1 VDAQGVI
8 IMRIDEGLY
17 FANVGQI
24 KEMLARIERLG
35 SHLSHPTDRAKSGLA
50 PLAGVIFD
58 ARNIFEMDPRCVAHS
73 STLSTFHVE
82 GSRRRVW
89 LGSAVII
96 LQEMVHEYKQRNVKV
111 CFVKLRS
118 ALKQSFIATGIIDPM
133 GGHTIFSSLVRQH
146 DTHTHTHT
154 HKHTHTHT

>member
-58 ARNIFEMDPRCVAHS
+58 ARNIFEMDPRCVQGSLTVSVSHGRL
-73 STLSTFHVE
+73 TLSCLA
-82 GSRRRVW
+82 R
-89 LGSAVII
+89 
-96 LQEMVHEYKQRNVKV
+96 
-111 CFVKLRS
+111 
-118 ALKQSFIATGIIDPM
+118 
-133 GGHTIFSSLVRQH
+133 
-146 DTHTHTHT
+146 
-154 HKHTHTHT
+154 